1 MRMDNVML
9 INEGLLNIIIE
20 NENIMI
26 DKIKAALELFLKLQH
41 ECGSPYGGWGFLHLY
56 GCEQ

>member
-1 MRMDNVML
+1 ML